1 MNNIPYFRYITG
13 DSKVHKMNSKMKML
27 WFLLSIFDILLMRD
41 NISLLLF
48 LLLIFFVIFNTKI
61 NLYYYFKNIFI
72 IFPAYVLLF
81 IIVYILCLNL
91 SLSLFITIKFICI
104 IILFI
109 VITFTTSL
117 SEIAWGFECLFEK
130 LKKVNIPVTK
140 IALRLAFS
148 IKFLGMF
155 SEQIKTIGKSMA
167 YRGVPYKKGIIS
179 SFTKMIIPS
188 ARLSYNLS
196 KRTIVAMKLRFYG
209 YGTKRTNYHENKKTN
224 FDTALIAFNLIFI
237 YVILWLG
244 WLR

>member
-13 DSKVHKMNSKMKML
+13 DSKVHKMNSKMKL
-27 WFLLSIFDILLMRD
+27 LCFFLSIFNIILIKD
-41 NISLLLF
+41 SISLLLF
-48 LLLIFFVIFNTKI
+48 LLFIIYVVSNTKI

-72 IFPAYVLLF
+72 LFPIYLLLF
-81 IIVYILCLNL
+81 IVMFILGLNL
-91 SLSLFITIKFICI
+91 STVLFIVIKFIYI
-104 IILFI
+104 ILLFI

-130 LKKVNIPVTK
+130 LKKIKIPVTK
-140 IALRLAFS
+140 IALRVAFS
-148 IKFLGMF
+148 IKFLAMF
-155 SEQIKTIGKSMA
+155 FEQIKTIRKSMA
-167 YRGVPYKKGIIS
+167 YRGVPYKKGVIS

-196 KRTIVAMKLRFYG
+196 KRTIIAMKLRFYG
-209 YGTKRTNYHENKKTN
+209 YSKKRTNYHENKTTV
-224 FDTALIAFNLIFI
+224 FDKILIACNLIFV